1 MLRDEDVVRLRHMHD
16 AARRAAK
23 FAQGRSRA
31 DLDTDDMFALA
42 LARLLEILGEAAKNV
57 SPECRQD
64 YPQIPWKSVAGTW
77 DRLIHGYFD
86 VDLDIVWEIVTVDL
100 PPLIAELEKIISLL
114 S

>member
-1 MLRDEDVVRLRHMHD
+1 MLKDEDVVRLRHMHD
-16 AARRAAK
+16 AARRATK

-57 SPECRQD
+57 SPECRQG
-64 YPQIPWKSVAGTW
+64 YPQIPWKSVAGTR

-86 VDLDIVWEIVTVDL
+86 MDLDIIWEIVTVDL
-100 PPLIAELEKIISLL
+100 PPLSAALETIISSLE
-114 S
+114 